1 LPFLPIADLT
11 STLFSLNF
19 GGEEVGILAR
29 PILQNYGSFGLI
41 MLAISA
47 SIIFLVSMKVVIHIK
62 ILFTKEWKLKWMWY
76 ILVIQICW
84 FLILE
89 AVYVSTVIMNFLV
102 PLAPFLTQ
110 TVTLKAVLVCAYFAF
125 VTALTIPKIRQ
136 MPHFQNVQN
145 ADIDA

>member
-1 LPFLPIADLT
+1 
-11 STLFSLNF
+11 
-19 GGEEVGILAR
+19 
-29 PILQNYGSFGLI
+29 

-102 PLAPFLTQ
+102 PLAPFLTE
-110 TVTLKAVLVCAYFAF
+110 TVTLKAVLVYAYFAF

-136 MPHFQNVQN
+136 MPHF
-145 ADIDA
+145 